1 MSSKN
6 FRSVGFAVVTL
17 AGALHLSTA
26 EAAVP
31 VTMDACADYAAGYAA
46 GYCAAQGK
54 EVKGYGYECDDR
66 GTALQIVVLCQ

>member
-31 VTMDACADYAAGYAA
+31 ATMDSCDDYASGYAA

-54 EVKGYGYECDDR
+54 EVKSIGYVCDR
-66 GTALQIVVLCQ
+66 GTALQIYVVCE